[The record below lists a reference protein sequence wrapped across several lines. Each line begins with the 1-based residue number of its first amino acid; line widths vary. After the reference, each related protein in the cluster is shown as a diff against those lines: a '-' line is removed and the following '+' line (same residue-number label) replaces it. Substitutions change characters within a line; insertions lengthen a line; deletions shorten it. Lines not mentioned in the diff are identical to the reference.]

1 MYCYIDDDAAV
12 DMLLDRL
19 KYWTHDLDVIHLFEI
34 HYENMVKCGWWELE
48 DFDVMSIVD
57 YDYVNWTSVLA
68 DDELEE
74 NNVDEEQI
82 VAKYN
87 GLNLIVW

>member
-1 MYCYIDDDAAV
+1 MYCYIDDDKAI

-34 HYENMVKCGWWELE
+34 YYENIVKCGCYEGGE
-48 DFDVMSIVD
+48 FDVMSIVD
-57 YDYVNWTSVLA
+57 NDYINWTSVLA

-74 NNVDEEQI
+74 YDIDEGQI
-82 VAKYN
+82 VVKYN
-87 GLNLIVW
+87 GLNLVVW